1 MVLIGSHVS
10 MKGKKMLKGAA
21 EEAASYDANTFMIYT
36 GAPQNTRRKA
46 IEDMNIDAGQEFMK
60 DVNIDVNDIV
70 VHAPYIIN
78 LGNVNKPENFEFAVE
93 FMKEEIKRAEA
104 IGATQMTM
112 HPGAHVGEGPEVA
125 IDQIAKGLNQILHED
140 QTIQIALETMAGKG
154 TEIGRTFEEIAAII
168 EKVDLDE
175 KLSVT
180 LDTCHVHD
188 AGYDLSDFDAVLDE
202 FDRII
207 GLDRLKVIHINDSKN
222 ERGAHKDRHA
232 NIGHGHIGFDI
243 LNTIV
248 HHPKLEKLPK
258 ILETPYVQVGDDK
271 KNKKAPYGHEI
282 HMFKTKTFN
291 ENLLEDII
299 NEKPWDE

>member
-10 MKGKKMLKGAA
+10 MKGNKMLQGAA
-21 EEAASYDANTFMIYT
+21 EEAVSYNANTFMIYT
-36 GAPQNTRRKA
+36 GAPQNTRRKK
-46 IEDMNIDAGQEFMK
+46 IEDMNIKAGHEYMEEH
-60 DVNIDVNDIV
+60 NIDVDDIV

-78 LGNVNKPENFEFAVE
+78 LGNVNKPDNFKFAIS
-93 FMKEEIKRAEA
+93 FMKDEIKRAEA
-104 IGATQMTM
+104 LGATQMTM
-112 HPGAHVGEGPEVA
+112 HPGAHVGAGPEAA
-125 IDQIAKGLNQILHED
+125 IDQIAKGLNEILHED

-154 TEIGRTFEEIAAII
+154 TEVGRSFEEIAAII

-180 LDTCHVHD
+180 LDTCHIHD

-207 GLDRLKVIHINDSKN
+207 GLDRLKVVHINDSKN
-222 ERGAHKDRHA
+222 ERGAKKDRHA
-232 NIGHGHIGFDI
+232 NIGEGHIGFDI
-243 LNTIV
+243 LNKIV

-258 ILETPYVQVGDDK
+258 ILETPFVQVGDDK

-282 HMFKTKTFN
+282 SMFKHQEYN
-291 ENLLEDII
+291 ENLIEDII
-299 NEKPWDE
+299 NENPWK